1 MTISP
6 PSKVAPESL
15 KPLSVLASGVDSLN
29 ITINVNWENDS
40 FFQYLAA
47 QKEIAKIYGGPIAV
61 KLAGSSQVETLLF
74 QIQPYGSKGYEWV
87 LNGNDYSLKIGNWLE
102 PISRPSIVAE
112 IRSETLWALGPITA
126 VETLLNLLN
135 NAKASFESIKASR
148 IDLCVDI
155 LLPEKTWDLN
165 LIKYA
170 VSMAALK
177 SPYFY
182 YASLTGISIGRGK
195 VSARL
200 YDKPLEIRQ
209 KSKKFWMYDLWGIT
223 EIPEH
228 LKLIRVE
235 VQFRREALKSLGLET
250 LSDFFQHP
258 ENLWAYFSKDWL
270 KFQNNPGKHH
280 TQRHT
285 LPFWKVATNGFL
297 GVQNPE
303 PLIRCKSLSTKKSQ
317 HIAQAAGLL
326 NSLIAIE
333 QEESN
338 LPLEHETSQ
347 AESLRRFGKAL
358 TGTGKTDFEH
368 NNDILIKRAKN
379 NQTRIKMAEV
389 QEKRMALGFP
399 CNLPIEPP
407 NPKNR

>member
-6 PSKVAPESL
+6 PSKVAPENL
-15 KPLSVLASGVDSLN
+15 NPLAVLASGVDSLN
-29 ITINVNWENDS
+29 ITFNVNWEDDT

-47 QKEIAKIYGGPIAV
+47 QKETAKINDGPIAV
-61 KLAGSSQVETLLF
+61 KLAGTSKVESLLF
-74 QIQPYGSKGYEWV
+74 QIQPFGSKGYEWI
-87 LNGNDYSLKIGNWLE
+87 LNGNDFSLKIGNWLE
-102 PISRPSIVAE
+102 PISRPSIIAE

-135 NAKASFESIKASR
+135 NAKATLESIKASR
-148 IDLCVDI
+148 VDLCVDI
-155 LLPEKTWDLN
+155 LLPEKTWNLN

-170 VSMAALK
+170 VTRAAHK
-177 SPYFY
+177 TPYFY
-182 YASLTGISIGRGK
+182 HAALTGISIGRGK
-195 VSARL
+195 VAARL

-209 KSKKFWMYDLWGIT
+209 KSKKFWMFDIWGIS
-223 EIPEH
+223 EVPEE

-285 LPFWKVATNGFL
+285 LPFWKVVTNGFL
-297 GVQNPE
+297 GVQSPE

-333 QEESN
+333 QEEAN
-338 LPLEHETSQ
+338 LSLEHETTY
-347 AESLRRFGKAL
+347 AETLHRFGRCLRA
-358 TGTGKTDFEH
+358 TGKTEYEH
-368 NNDILIKRAKN
+368 NIDIFDKRAKYN
-379 NQTRIKMAEV
+379 RIRKKMAEV

-399 CNLPIEPP
+399 SNLAIDQNTKE
-407 NPKNR
+407 NK